1 MGKFELLKGA
11 LKTHLKYLYSLC
23 VRLYGLYERF
33 IIMYTPF
40 ISSVLYSINI
50 FLFKEEMA
58 ENSDLY
64 FYNGEISGHS
74 LIWLQLAL
82 TRSKSMCKWYKG
94 AILLSMFCHV
104 INIMYYNGL
113 VEFSYFTSLTFS
125 IAIISIIFWLIFRIT
140 YKTTKAIHSACKH

>member
-1 MGKFELLKGA
+1 MKGA
-11 LKTHLKYLYSLC
+11 LIPHLL
-23 VRLYGLYERF
+23 RLYKSFRLLYGYYERF
-33 IIMYTPF
+33 VIMYTPF
-40 ISSVLYSINI
+40 ISSILYSINI

-58 ENSDLY
+58 EDSDLY

-94 AILLSMFCHV
+94 AILLSMLCHI

-113 VEFSYFTSLTFS
+113 VEFSYFISLSFS
-125 IAIISIIFWLIFRIT
+125 LAIISIISWLIFRTT
-140 YKTTKAIHSACKH
+140 YKATKAIHSACKYSEIE